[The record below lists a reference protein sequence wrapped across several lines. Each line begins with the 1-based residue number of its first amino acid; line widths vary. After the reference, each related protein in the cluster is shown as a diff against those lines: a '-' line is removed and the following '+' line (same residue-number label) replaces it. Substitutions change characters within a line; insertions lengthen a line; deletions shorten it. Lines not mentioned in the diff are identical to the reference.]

1 MFCSH
6 AAIYGK
12 KILKLEKSLNL
23 ENELKLPVQKVA
35 SLKCRFVKLV
45 SIVFT
50 FYYRQ
55 LELLTDIN
63 ILLKRK
69 YRSSCLELFL
79 RKGVLKI
86 FRKLTGERPCRCVIS
101 IKLLWNFIEITIRHG
116 CSPVNLL

>member
-12 KILKLEKSLNL
+12 KILKLEKPLNL
-23 ENELKLPVQKVA
+23 ENELKLPVQNVA

-63 ILLKRK
+63 ILLKRE
-69 YRSSCLELFL
+69 YRSSRLKLFL

-86 FRKLTGERPCRCVIS
+86 FGKLTGECPCRCLIS
-101 IKLLWNFIEITIRHG
+101 IKFH
-116 CSPVNLL
+116 